1 MNMKSID
8 HNQIITDLN
17 KIPKPLLDQYNAYIE
32 KLDYPQVF
40 KREKQTDVPIHSH
53 SQIEIVYIRNGQGI
67 ESVNGQNYTCKKGDL
82 LFFNV
87 GDHHSVTSQTGG
99 VDTIHILLKPSYL
112 TETST
117 QALDAVDILTLTSFR
132 EFETSVSDFLPKIS
146 FRGREIREIEGIF
159 CTMLNEYEEKSIAFA
174 TILKSY
180 LAILITRILRKVYKN
195 NRGDIADAVEQI
207 SPDILEFIDKNYNKK
222 ITLNDLAEISCYNP
236 SYFGQMFRKCV
247 GVSPIEYLNR
257 IRVEKAAELLS
268 SSEISVDQVAL
279 EVGFSDR
286 KRFYQIFKREMG
298 VTPGQYKKEAAG
310 MNNEKNTHKIE
321 KGL

>member
-1 MNMKSID
+1 MISID
-8 HNQIITDLN
+8 HKQIITDLN
-17 KIPKPLLDQYNAYIE
+17 KIPKPLMDQYNAYIE
-32 KLDYPQVF
+32 MLDYPQVF
-40 KREKQTDVPIHSH
+40 QREKQVDVPIHSH
-53 SQIEIVYIRNGQGI
+53 AQIEIVYIRNGQGI
-67 ESVNGQNYTCKKGDL
+67 ESINGQNYTCKKGDL

-87 GDHHSVTSQTGG
+87 GDLHSVTSQTGG
-99 VDTIHILLKPSYL
+99 VDTVHVLMKPSYL

-132 EFETSVSDFLPKIS
+132 EFETAVSDFLPKIS
-146 FRGREIREIEGIF
+146 FRGREIREIEGVF
-159 CTMLNEYEEKSIAFA
+159 RTMLKEYEEKPIAFA

-195 NRGDIADAVEQI
+195 DRGEIASAVEKI
-207 SPDILEFIDKNYNKK
+207 SPEILEFIDKNYEKK

-247 GVSPIEYLNR
+247 GISPIEYLNR
-257 IRVEKAAELLS
+257 IRVEKAAELLLS
-268 SSEISVDQVAL
+268 SDISVDQAAL

-286 KRFYQIFKREMG
+286 KRFYQAFKREMG
-298 VTPGQYKKEAAG
+298 VTPGQYKKG
-310 MNNEKNTHKIE
+310 TVGTKNEKTTHKIE